1 MHKRK
6 IWRWS
11 SLFDSDLFGE
21 LILVSERGVL
31 EIGLKSWVVITDL
44 SDAVSEAFT
53 FTDRKECEVVVLSTF
68 IVAGVLHICEES
80 CKHVHTF
87 SLDVICI
94 ERISIEMCSSLII
107 SLFRHKKI
115 GWKWSSLRTGL
126 LKVFSS
132 KFSCGEERFEICH
145 IFLIN

>member
-1 MHKRK
+1 MHKWK

-11 SLFDSDLFGE
+11 SLFGSDLFGE
-21 LILVSERGVL
+21 IVLVSEWGVL
-31 EIGLKSWVVITDL
+31 EIGLKSWVEITGL

-68 IVAGVLHICEES
+68 IEAGVLHICEES

-94 ERISIEMCSSLII
+94 ERISIEMCSSLMSFILI
-107 SLFRHKKI
+107 QKKM
-115 GWKWSSLRTGL
+115 GWKWCSLNLGFF
-126 LKVFSS
+126 KVFCS

-145 IFLIN
+145 IFLFN

>member
-21 LILVSERGVL
+21 LILVSEGGVL

-53 FTDRKECEVVVLSTF
+53 FADRKECEVVVLSTF

>member
-1 MHKRK
+1 MLLLHEAR
-6 IWRWS
+6 
-11 SLFDSDLFGE
+11 SLAG
-21 LILVSERGVL
+21 RGIL
-31 EIGLKSWVVITDL
+31 EIGFKSWVVITDL